1 MPRNRFAIFAMRSTY
16 VGVVS
21 KARAIPEVRKY
32 MSTSPNTIGADQ
44 TMAHAHEVMRKQ
56 KIRHLPVLTG
66 SRLVGLL
73 ADGDLHLVE
82 TLRDVDPEKVR
93 VEEAMTDIVYSVA
106 PTTPIDEVVKEMARH
121 KYGSAVV
128 VDNGHVVGMFTTV
141 DACQA
146 FAEMLHTRLT

>member
-1 MPRNRFAIFAMRSTY
+1 MRRNRFAIFATRSTY
-16 VGVVS
+16 VSVVS

-73 ADGDLHLVE
+73 SDGDLHLVE

-121 KYGSAVV
+121 K
-128 VDNGHVVGMFTTV
+128 
-141 DACQA
+141 
-146 FAEMLHTRLT
+146 